1 LESRGRWLTLPVAV
15 LVALAI
21 AAPVAAGSLVG
32 RPDAQVRRAGGT
44 QLGDNI
50 YNLDGTGQTV
60 GGQKARRYE
69 IGAVRWF
76 YVYAYND
83 GTASDAN
90 TIAETKT
97 FTLEVAAASLTL
109 DPYLVQYY
117 SPSGADITTAV
128 QAGTFMTPT
137 LAPGGRY
144 GIKVKIT
151 VTSAAGHGS
160 GVQLLLTVSSFSQP
174 LTKDAVGIKMRRR

>member
-1 LESRGRWLTLPVAV
+1 MKSRGRWLTVPIAI

-21 AAPVAAGSLVG
+21 AAPVSAGSSVG
-32 RPDAQVRRAGGT
+32 SPDAQVRRAGGP

-50 YNLDGTGQTV
+50 YNLDGSGQTV
-60 GGQKARRYE
+60 GGHRARRYQ

-83 GTASDAN
+83 GTAGDRY
-90 TIAETKT
+90 TIDESKT
-97 FTLEVAAASLTL
+97 FTLEIAAASLIA

-128 QAGTFMTPT
+128 QAGTFTTPT

-160 GVQLLLTVSSFSQP
+160 GVRLLMTVSSFTQP
-174 LTKDAVGIKMRRR
+174 LAQDAVGIRMRRR